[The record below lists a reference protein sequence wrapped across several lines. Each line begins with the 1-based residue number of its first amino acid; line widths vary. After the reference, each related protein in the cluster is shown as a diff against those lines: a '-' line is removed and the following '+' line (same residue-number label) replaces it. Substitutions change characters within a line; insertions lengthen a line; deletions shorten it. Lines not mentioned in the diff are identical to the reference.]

1 MRTKMKELINEVITI
16 VTATGEY
23 VGKLDTLQQDDTSV
37 VLSNPRMIIQ
47 NQEGQMGFARGV
59 AVTGEENP
67 KTMVVKDYIF
77 MCATNDKVTE
87 AYNTATGEIHIPEKK
102 IIT

>member
-1 MRTKMKELINEVITI
+1 MDKLLNEVVTI
-16 VTATGEY
+16 ITATGEY
-23 VGKLDTLQQDDTSV
+23 VGKLKSLEPIV
-37 VLSNPRMIIQ
+37 EIENPRMVLQ

-67 KTMVVKDYIF
+67 TQMIVNQYIF
-77 MCATNDKVTE
+77 MAATNDKVTE
-87 AYNTATGEIHIPEKK
+87 AYKTATGDILVPEQK

>member
-1 MRTKMKELINEVITI
+1 MPLIAQV
-16 VTATGEY
+16 
-23 VGKLDTLQQDDTSV
+23 VG
-37 VLSNPRMIIQ
+37 
-47 NQEGQMGFARGV
+47 
-59 AVTGEENP
+59 VTGEENP

-87 AYNTATGEIHIPEKK
+87 AYNAATGEIHIPEKK